1 MKRMYAEIRMDQ
13 PILYRVEVQ
22 GRLDERWVGR
32 FDGMTV
38 RIRNLEDIASITTL
52 EGVVADQAALH
63 AMLRSLYNLGFP
75 LLSVSCLETNADGVL
90 SESDARIR

>member
-13 PILYRVEVQ
+13 PILYCVKVQ

-38 RIRNLEDIASITTL
+38 SVRNLEDIASITTL